1 MYGFIA
7 HISNVAGS
15 GHYVCF
21 VKHKTKPNTWIK
33 YDDSDLVEYKD
44 FNEEFTKN
52 CRQAYIV
59 FYERKWLL
67 AR

>member
-1 MYGFIA
+1 
-7 HISNVAGS
+7 
-15 GHYVCF
+15 
-21 VKHKTKPNTWIK
+21 
-33 YDDSDLVEYKD
+33 LVEYKD